1 MLPKKEQT
9 QVEYSRRVLRVQEYI
24 AHHLAEKL
32 SPVQLSKVANLSPH
46 HFHRV
51 FRGVTGESILEY
63 VRRLKLERA
72 ARRLR
77 VTVTDVAAQTRWRK
91 DIKSVRV
98 QLSGDAWTEETTT
111 GTVIDFQVRH
121 QQPNTQF
128 EIQFISRQGFSGTW
142 VGIFVASPSGT
153 MVEFSE
159 TIYIQSPIL
168 RIISRI
174 FSFPDRLIDTYLM
187 ELKAAVEKS

>member
-1 MLPKKEQT
+1 MVKFFWMGATSLAGLGILIWIIGMLLPS
-9 QVEYSRRVLRVQEYI
+9 QVTI
-24 AHHLAEKL
+24 ARTTEIKA
-32 SPVQLSKVANLSPH
+32 SPAV
-46 HFHRV
+46 V
-51 FRGVTGESILEY
+51 FQ
-63 VRRLKLERA
+63 
-72 ARRLR
+72 
-77 VTVTDVAAQTRWRK
+77 TVTDVAAQTRWRK

-128 EIQFISRQGFSGTW
+128 EIEFISRQGFSGTW

-153 MVEFSE
+153 MVQFTE
-159 TIYIQSPIL
+159 TIYIQNPIL